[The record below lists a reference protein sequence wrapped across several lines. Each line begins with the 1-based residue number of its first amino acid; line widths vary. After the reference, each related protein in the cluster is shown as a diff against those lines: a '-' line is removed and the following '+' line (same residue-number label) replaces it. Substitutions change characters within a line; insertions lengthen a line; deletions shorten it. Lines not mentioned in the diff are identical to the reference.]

1 MGDTQTR
8 RKAFLRVGATMAL
21 LAFILQLVAF
31 FTANWLVG
39 KNIQL
44 GLWKR
49 YEGDKLD
56 KYYQDDVTFTNVL
69 IVIILLVISMLSMQ
83 AAYLLGKIGALKNV
97 LKAIIAAVVFA
108 GLGLVSGSMGTG
120 LMVSNYIQ
128 KGIEHYFSD
137 ISGGLLERF
146 GYSTWISF
154 AADVCALASFIS
166 FLLSLHSRKDMHPKE
181 PQPQGP
187 DQRKM
192 ARIYVIIAALLHL
205 DALLLGV
212 VVVYMLEENGRYKNC
227 NGSAICEGTVELSRK
242 TVTAQLKGFH
252 IMALSFILSMVAI
265 SNAIATVVAINFN
278 VIALIIMCFGTG
290 SFYIM
295 SLYEFGT
302 IHFQWIN
309 LSHWLGLVGMMI
321 GLVVII
327 IHIVVFQF
335 VYCKKD
341 R

>member
-8 RKAFLRVGATMAL
+8 RKAFLRVGAAMAL

-56 KYYQDDVTFTNVL
+56 KYYQNDVTFTNVL

-83 AAYLLGKIGALKNV
+83 VAYLLGKIGAVKNV
-97 LKAIIAAVVFA
+97 LKAIIIAAVVFA
-108 GLGLVSGSMGTG
+108 GLGLVSSSVGTG

-137 ISGGLLERF
+137 ISGDLLERF

-154 AADVCALASFIS
+154 TADVCALASFIF

-187 DQRKM
+187 DQRKI
-192 ARIYVIIAALLHL
+192 ARILVIIAALLHL

-212 VVVYMLEENGRYKNC
+212 VAFFMLEENGRYKNC
-227 NGSAICEGTVELSRK
+227 NGSAICEGYGR
-242 TVTAQLKGFH
+242 
-252 IMALSFILSMVAI
+252 
-265 SNAIATVVAINFN
+265 VV
-278 VIALIIMCFGTG
+278 G
-290 SFYIM
+290 
-295 SLYEFGT
+295 E
-302 IHFQWIN
+302 
-309 LSHWLGLVGMMI
+309 
-321 GLVVII
+321 
-327 IHIVVFQF
+327 
-335 VYCKKD
+335 D
-341 R
+341 